1 MFTIACKDMG
11 VECPNVAHGDTKEA
25 AFAAGMA
32 HVKETHMNDP
42 KVMEMMKM
50 PEDKMMELGMS
61 MIKEA

>member
-11 VECPNVAHGDTKEA
+11 IECDHVATGETKEA
-25 AFAAGMA
+25 AIAAGMA

-50 PEDKMMELGMS
+50 PEAEMTAMAMG